1 MAKEPIRSLSVR
13 LKGMHWFPG
22 LGGGAGERGSASLLS
37 RSGGGGFAPS
47 GDQGR
52 APGYGVRKRSHPEA
66 ERNSNYMSQFSRNF
80 NIRPT

>member
-37 RSGGGGFAPS
+37 RSGGALPPAVTRAEPLVMGS
-47 GDQGR
+47 G
-52 APGYGVRKRSHPEA
+52 SEA
-66 ERNSNYMSQFSRNF
+66 TLKLNA
-80 NIRPT
+80 IATT